1 MWYNRRM
8 SSVLKFSFILLGIAL
23 AFVVAIVPSLQK
35 IKEAESKAQV
45 VIGEQIIIA
54 EIAKT
59 PGEKERGLSGVSYL
73 RVNDGMLFIFDEK
86 DYHSLWMKG
95 MKIPID
101 IIWISG
107 DEIVGFE
114 EYVMPEL
121 DNGISE
127 LTIYKPQVPVDKIL
141 EVRAGRVKLLN
152 AKAGDKVE
160 IRPIIPKEN
169 YTETQY

>member
-1 MWYNRRM
+1 M
-8 SSVLKFSFILLGIAL
+8 SSVLKFSFVLLGIAL

-35 IKEAESKAQV
+35 VKEAESKAQV

-54 EIAKT
+54 KTAKT

-73 RVNDGMLFIFDEK
+73 RANDGMLFIFDEK
-86 DYHSLWMKG
+86 DYHSLWMKD
-95 MKIPID
+95 MRIPID

-114 EYVMPEL
+114 KYVMPEF
-121 DNGISE
+121 DKDISE
-127 LTIYKPQVPVDKIL
+127 LTIYKPQAPVDKIL

-152 AKAGDKVE
+152 AKVGDKVKMK
-160 IRPIIPKEN
+160 PIIPGKN
-169 YTETQY
+169 